1 MARAKRGCLLV
12 LMVLLVLAGIMA
24 GAGAW
29 LYQRQALFAYAP
41 INADAESVVVA
52 RGDGFN
58 AMLRKLR
65 EAGVDE
71 GKDYQWKLLARQLD
85 AAGKI
90 KAGEYALGGRQSPR
104 GLLLSMRQGK
114 VLQYRVTLVDGW
126 NIRQVRAALGRAQ
139 PLLHETGQMSDAEL
153 MAALGFPGQHP
164 EGRFLPETYVYQ
176 RGDSDVDVLKRAH
189 AAMEKELAEAWAA
202 RSDDL
207 PLASPYELLTL
218 ASIIEKETGL
228 ASERP
233 QIAGVFARR
242 LKLGMRLQTDPTVI
256 YGIGSSYDGN
266 IRKVHLTTDTPYN
279 TYTRAGL
286 PPTPIAMPGRD
297 ALRAAAQPAAGDAL
311 YFVAVGDGSGRHV
324 FSRTYAEHNVAV
336 RDYVR
341 RYRARFAGNDDGAE
355 APDDAAPPNELEVE
369 AAVGADAGAGRE

>member
-1 MARAKRGCLLV
+1 MVRAKRGCLLV
-12 LMVLLVLAGIMA
+12 LMGVLLLAGIVA
-24 GAGAW
+24 GVGAW
-29 LYQRQALFAYAP
+29 LYHQQTMFAYTP
-41 INADAESVVVA
+41 VSADAESVVVA

-58 AMLRKLR
+58 TVLRKLR
-65 EAGVDE
+65 EAGVDQ

-90 KAGEYALGGRQSPR
+90 KAGEYALDSHLSPR
-104 GLLLSMRQGK
+104 GLLLNMRQGK
-114 VLQYRVTLVDGW
+114 VLQYRVTLVEGW
-126 NIRQVRAALGRAQ
+126 NIRQLRAALGRAQ
-139 PLLHETGQMSDAEL
+139 PLLHETDAMSDAEL
-153 MAALGFPGQHP
+153 MAALGFPDQHP

-176 RGDSDVDVLKRAH
+176 RGDSDLDVLKRAH
-189 AAMEKELAEAWAA
+189 AALEKELAEAWAA

-207 PLASPYELLTL
+207 PLASPGELLIL

-266 IRKVHLTTDTPYN
+266 IRKSHLTTDTPYN

-311 YFVAVGDGSGRHV
+311 YFVAVGDGSGAHV
-324 FSRTYAEHNVAV
+324 FSASYAEHN
-336 RDYVR
+336 
-341 RYRARFAGNDDGAE
+341 
-355 APDDAAPPNELEVE
+355 
-369 AAVGADAGAGRE
+369 AAVARYLQRLRENRNRAVQQ